1 MIYPPLLLDIMLD
14 GRFVCQLKY
23 HGQPFP
29 KIINGKV
36 MATYDARDIE
46 KFVRDKKPSLNGKP
60 IEIAFTN
67 QRVMI

>member
-1 MIYPPLLLDIMLD
+1 MLDIMLD
-14 GRFVCQLKY
+14 GRFVCQLRY

-36 MATYDARDIE
+36 CATYDSRDIV
-46 KFVRDKKPSLNGKP
+46 KFVHEKKPSLDGKP